1 MSNYLGVASD
11 DAQLATVTL
20 TGPGSTKVTA
30 MGRINISLTPVSVAA
45 ATAAEQNFTVPG
57 VLQGDFIDV
66 TPPGITAGVA
76 PVTARATAA
85 NTIAVTFVN
94 PTAGALTPLAG
105 VYQIQLLR

>member
-1 MSNYLGVASD
+1 MSNFLGTATD
-11 DAQLATVTL
+11 DAQLASVTL
-20 TGPGSTKVTA
+20 IGPGSTTVAA
-30 MGRINISLTPVSVAA
+30 MGRINVTLTPVPVAA

-57 VLQGDFIDV
+57 VRLGDFIDV